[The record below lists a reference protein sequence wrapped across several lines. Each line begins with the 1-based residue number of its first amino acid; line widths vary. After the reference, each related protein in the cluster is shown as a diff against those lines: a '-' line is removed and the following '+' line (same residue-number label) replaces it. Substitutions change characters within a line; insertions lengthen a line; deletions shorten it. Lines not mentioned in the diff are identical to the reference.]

1 MRTSKPNLRPKAAAK
16 PKPKPANPPPPP
28 PPSPSPGPSTPSI
41 PDSGAR
47 SRDPPSPPTQAQSP
61 QDQPNPSG
69 PGSEERRPSQG
80 ARLPPD
86 NLPPDGPA
94 FILLKRRDGLK
105 LSGNPFAIQRS
116 LVALCGEVDTA
127 KAIQSGAL
135 LVKTKSQQQ
144 NITLLGTT
152 AFLGHEVA
160 AEVAVRLTSCEGLIR
175 CPDLG
180 ELSEDEILQEL
191 APQGV
196 IEVVRLRSKDNT
208 PNPLLRL
215 RFRGF
220 SRPDRIF
227 CGYLSVPVREWVP
240 SPRQCR
246 KCWRFGHTDRVCHSR
261 QPTCGRCASAHAT
274 EDCTS
279 STLSCI
285 SCGEPH
291 AAWDRDCLSRR
302 AAREAQARRARASQ
316 PHPPAPSPGSDVW
329 LELVPQTPRR
339 HQSPSTRETSPR
351 SPPSPT
357 ATEPDTASVATQSSR
372 PELN

>member
-1 MRTSKPNLRPKAAAK
+1 MTRVAT
-16 PKPKPANPPPPP
+16 
-28 PPSPSPGPSTPSI
+28 
-41 PDSGAR
+41 
-47 SRDPPSPPTQAQSP
+47 
-61 QDQPNPSG
+61 
-69 PGSEERRPSQG
+69 
-80 ARLPPD
+80 
-86 NLPPDGPA
+86 
-94 FILLKRRDGLK
+94 
-105 LSGNPFAIQRS
+105 LSVRI
-116 LVALCGEVDTA
+116 
-127 KAIQSGAL
+127 

-160 AEVAVRLTSCEGLIR
+160 AEVAVRLTCEGLIR

-279 STLSCI
+279 SILSCI

-302 AAREAQARRARASQ
+302 AAREAQGARAFQ
-316 PHPPAPSPGSDVW
+316 PLPPAA
-329 LELVPQTPRR
+329 
-339 HQSPSTRETSPR
+339 HSPS
-351 SPPSPT
+351 
-357 ATEPDTASVATQSSR
+357 VY
-372 PELN
+372 